1 MTHLTRTDRAAVRQA
16 LKAQGDTEAQI
27 KRALE
32 DLDPPVCQADGKPLC
47 DSCWRGGKG
56 CVGEVTWNF
65 DFNAPKRW
73 LSAAAAAY
81 GWID

>member
-1 MTHLTRTDRAAVRQA
+1 MPHLTRTDRAAVRQA

-32 DLDPPVCQADGKPLC
+32 DLDPPVCKADGKPLC
-47 DSCWRGGKG
+47 ESCWRGGKG
-56 CVGEVTWNF
+56 CVGEITIQLDFTKRKTW
-65 DFNAPKRW
+65 R
-73 LSAAAAAY
+73 SAEAAAY